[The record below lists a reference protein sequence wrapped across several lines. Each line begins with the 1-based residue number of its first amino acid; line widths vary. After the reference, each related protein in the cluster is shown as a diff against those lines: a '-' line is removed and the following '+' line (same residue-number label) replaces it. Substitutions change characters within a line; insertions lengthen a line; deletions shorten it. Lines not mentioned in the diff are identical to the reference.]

1 MKVMQLHP
9 KSDAITQL
17 HGGSPLQDR
26 YVDIRTYHYA
36 SMTASAKVSD
46 EVCRQARAPRPC
58 VSQAEPEEGS
68 MKLPRRQFL
77 HLAAGVAA
85 LLAGSRFARA
95 QTYPSRPVRIVV
107 GFAAGGPN
115 DILARLI
122 GRWLSEQLGQ
132 QFVIENRPGAGSN
145 IATETVVRAAPDGYT
160 LLLVGT
166 PNAINATL
174 YDKLNF
180 NFIHDIAPVGSLIRG
195 ALVMVVH
202 PAVPA
207 KTLPEFIAYAKAN
220 PGKLSYGSGGIGGIT
235 HITAELFKEMAGGL
249 DILHVPYRGVTP
261 ALTDLLG
268 GQVQVVFTNPA
279 PLIGYIGAGALRA
292 LAITTAMRSEA
303 LPDIPTI
310 GEFVPGY
317 EAGSIF
323 GLGAPKSTR
332 AEIVDRLNGEINAA
346 LVDPKFK
353 AQLANLD
360 GTVLGGSPADFG
372 KLLADETEKWAKVI
386 RTANIKPE

>member
-1 MKVMQLHP
+1 
-9 KSDAITQL
+9 
-17 HGGSPLQDR
+17 
-26 YVDIRTYHYA
+26 
-36 SMTASAKVSD
+36 
-46 EVCRQARAPRPC
+46 
-58 VSQAEPEEGS
+58 

-77 HLAAGVAA
+77 HLAAGAAA

-122 GRWLSEQLGQ
+122 GQRLSEQLGQ
-132 QFVIENRPGAGSN
+132 QFVIENRTGAGSN

-202 PAVPA
+202 PSVPA

-235 HITAELFKEMAGGL
+235 HITAELFKELAGL
-249 DILHVPYRGVTP
+249 DILHVPYRGVAP

-268 GQVQVVFTNPA
+268 GRVQVLFTNPA
-279 PLIGYIGAGALRA
+279 LLIPYIRANKLRA
-292 LAITTAMRSEA
+292 LAITTAMRLEA
-303 LPDIPTI
+303 LPDIPAVA
-310 GEFVPGY
+310 EFVPGY
-317 EAGSIF
+317 EASSIF
-323 GLGAPKSTR
+323 GFGAPRNTP
-332 AEIVDRLNGEINAA
+332 AEIIDKLNKEINAGLA
-346 LVDPKFK
+346 DPKIK
-353 AQLANLD
+353 GRLADLY
-360 GTVLGGSPADFG
+360 GTALGGSPADFG
-372 KLLADETEKWAKVI
+372 KLLAEETEKWGKVI
-386 RTANIKPE
+386 RAADIRPQ